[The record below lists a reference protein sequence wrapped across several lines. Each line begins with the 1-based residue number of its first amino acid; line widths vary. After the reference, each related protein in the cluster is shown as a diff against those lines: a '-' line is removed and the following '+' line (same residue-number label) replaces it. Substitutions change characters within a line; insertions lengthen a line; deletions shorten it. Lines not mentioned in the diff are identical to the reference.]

1 MRSLLFILS
10 LFACSVALA
19 QNGQIAG
26 TVKTYDGEPAEFV
39 NLTLKN
45 TKRGAIVDKE
55 GRFSLRNVPA
65 GNYVLVASFTG
76 VKSVEQDVT
85 VTANQTTNV
94 ELSLNESSKEL
105 DEVVVSASTNRYNNK
120 NLDGSLRLTTPIQE
134 VPQNIQI
141 VSSDLLKD
149 QQAISMSDGLIRNV
163 SGLTRLEH
171 WADMYTNISTRGT
184 SLQAF
189 RNGFNVASSYWG
201 PLTEDMSFVDHIE
214 FVKGPAGFMLAS
226 GNPAGL
232 YNVVTKKPTGQTKGE
247 VSFTAGSFNLY
258 RTTLDLDGKLSKDG
272 RLLYRLNLSA
282 QNKGSFRENEFNDRY
297 VIAPVI
303 SYQIDDKTKVT
314 FEYTYQRANMT
325 NVGSYYVF
333 SPNGYAELP
342 REFNML
348 PKGLEPTKINDHSFF
363 ATLNHDLSSN
373 WKFTAQVSRFDA
385 NQIGSSAWPG
395 YVNPDYT
402 VLRSVSIWDAKSKMN
417 LGQAF
422 LNGDVQTGAVRH
434 RILAGLDVAQKEY
447 YADWGQY
454 HDLDTDSALFDLKNP
469 NLGIPVTGFPVWD
482 RTTDIETRAVTQGG
496 VITQSY
502 YAAYVQDELGFFDN
516 KVRLTLAG
524 R

>member
-1 MRSLLFILS
+1 MRSLFFILS
-10 LFACSVALA
+10 LFVTSVALA
-19 QNGQIAG
+19 QNGQISG
-26 TVKTYDGEPAEFV
+26 KVKTYDGAPAEFV
-39 NLTLKN
+39 NITLKN
-45 TKRGAIVDKE
+45 TKRGTIVDNE

-76 VKSVEQDVT
+76 VKSIEQDVT
-85 VTANQTTNV
+85 VTANQTANV
-94 ELSLNESSKEL
+94 ELSLSESSKEL

-247 VSFTAGSFNLY
+247 VSFTAGSYNLY

-282 QNKGSFRENEFNDRY
+282 QNKGSFRQNEYNDRY

-342 REFNML
+342 GDFNML
-348 PKGLEPTKINDHSFF
+348 PKGLEPTKIN
-363 ATLNHDLSSN
+363 
-373 WKFTAQVSRFDA
+373 
-385 NQIGSSAWPG
+385 
-395 YVNPDYT
+395 
-402 VLRSVSIWDAKSKMN
+402 
-417 LGQAF
+417 
-422 LNGDVQTGAVRH
+422 
-434 RILAGLDVAQKEY
+434 
-447 YADWGQY
+447 
-454 HDLDTDSALFDLKNP
+454 
-469 NLGIPVTGFPVWD
+469 
-482 RTTDIETRAVTQGG
+482 
-496 VITQSY
+496 
-502 YAAYVQDELGFFDN
+502 
-516 KVRLTLAG
+516 
-524 R
+524 